1 MATDKRAATA
11 TTEAASDTQRQGLS
25 TANVQIDTAVLSRR
39 FLPSLDLVDA
49 GEKELAGLSEDDR
62 KQMLATRVSDI
73 THFRVGLGTLH
84 EHARIAREMIPQVR
98 VLPSEVRGLLL
109 NPDRSPAPRVSVQ
122 ATLPGQASPLGR
134 GVLTDELGVFT
145 LPLPPVN
152 EAQRSQWLA
161 DGLGLRISGADNGS
175 AACAGAQFCQ
185 GHPNR
190 QSASLLSPAA
200 EE

>member
-98 VLPSEVRGLLL
+98 VLPAQVRGLLL

-122 ATLPGQASPLGR
+122 PTLPGQA
-134 GVLTDELGVFT
+134 
-145 LPLPPVN
+145 
-152 EAQRSQWLA
+152 
-161 DGLGLRISGADNGS
+161 
-175 AACAGAQFCQ
+175 
-185 GHPNR
+185 
-190 QSASLLSPAA
+190 
-200 EE
+200 